1 MMQNENIRGNDN
13 ASMIIVKRR
22 SSVND
27 TKSRINPNSTRR
39 DEQESYV
46 KCIKLSKSFF
56 SIIYNITEVANYRV
70 QIDVITI
77 QSNPRAI

>member
-56 SIIYNITEVANYRV
+56 PSFTILQKLLIIEFRLM
-70 QIDVITI
+70 
-77 QSNPRAI
+77 